1 MYYLKFRD
9 INKEFNRNEFETIT
23 FMVSIV
29 FCYTLLLAFACF
41 TIESNPPKW
50 LSFPVYI
57 WPEHPVICCLL
68 GTLILVASMV
78 FYLVSES
85 MENSRDPV
93 KKQLSKI
100 YLVISNILFP
110 AVIFERLLRVLSWL
124 VINAAYMVVNL
135 FIFIFYGLPYRVVVK
150 ATTPTKPK
158 KQKPPKHDLKT
169 VLNDVEAL
177 VKR

>member
-1 MYYLKFRD
+1 MYYQKFRD
-9 INKEFNRNEFETIT
+9 INKEFNKNEFETIT

-85 MENSRDPV
+85 MENSHDPV
-93 KKQLSKI
+93 KQLSKI
-100 YLVISNILFP
+100 YLVISSILFP
-110 AVIFERLLRVLSWL
+110 AVILERLLRVLSWL

-150 ATTPTKPK
+150 ASTPVKPK
-158 KQKPPKHDLKT
+158 KKKHDLKT

>member
-1 MYYLKFRD
+1 MYYQKFRD
-9 INKEFNRNEFETIT
+9 INKEFNRNEFETVT

-100 YLVISNILFP
+100 YLVISSILFP

-135 FIFIFYGLPYRVVVK
+135 FIFIFYGLPYRVVKV
-150 ATTPTKPK
+150 TTPTEPK
-158 KQKPPKHDLKT
+158 KQKHDLKT
-169 VLNDVEAL
+169 VLNDVEEL